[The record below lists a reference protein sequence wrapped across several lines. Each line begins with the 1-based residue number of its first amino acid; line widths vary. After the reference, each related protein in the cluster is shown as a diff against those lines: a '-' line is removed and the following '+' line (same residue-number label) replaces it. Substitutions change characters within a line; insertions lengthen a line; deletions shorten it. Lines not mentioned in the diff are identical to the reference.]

1 MEHARMRL
9 NLTAIAF
16 LAAIVSCGSSAEA
29 SSAARQ
35 YLAKYE
41 VPPPTAASVVVCHGF
56 NCKFRT
62 VVGLAP
68 GDISR
73 LREILKRGNRSAKAE
88 INAIADAVAWFE
100 RKVGPQTGTSR
111 RTPRAG
117 PAQAGLRSEAD
128 CIDESVNTTALLVL
142 LSDLKLLKF
151 HDVVAPQSRGY
162 LLDFRYPHATAVVAD
177 RTSGAR
183 WAIDPWPKRNGQR
196 PDTLPVEVWL
206 KGS

>member
-1 MEHARMRL
+1 MGHARMQLKR
-9 NLTAIAF
+9 TAIA
-16 LAAIVSCGSSAEA
+16 LAAAAISCGSAFAA
-29 SSAARQ
+29 SDAARH
-35 YLAKYE
+35 YLAKYD

-62 VVGLAP
+62 VVGLGA
-68 GDISR
+68 GDIGK
-73 LREILKRGNRSAKAE
+73 LREILARGAKSTRSE

-100 RKVGPQTGTSR
+100 RRIGQQTGTSR

-117 PAQAGLRSEAD
+117 PAQAGLRTEAD

-151 HDVVAPQSRGY
+151 HEVVAPEARGY
-162 LLDFRYPHATAVVAD
+162 LLDFRYPHATAVVAN
-177 RTSGAR
+177 RLSGAR

-196 PDTLPVEVWL
+196 PDTLPIEAWL

>member
-1 MEHARMRL
+1 MRL
-9 NLTAIAF
+9 KRTAIVF
-16 LAAIVSCGSSAEA
+16 FAAVVSCSSASAA
-29 SSAARQ
+29 SNAARQ
-35 YLAKYE
+35 YLARYD
-41 VPPPTAASVVVCHGF
+41 VPPPTATSVVVCHGF

-62 VVGLAP
+62 LVALGA
-68 GDISR
+68 GDIGK
-73 LREILKRGNRSAKAE
+73 LRELLARGRSSAKSE

-100 RKVGPQTGTSR
+100 RRIGRQTGTSR

-151 HDVVAPQSRGY
+151 HDVVAPEARGY
-162 LLDFRYPHATAVVAD
+162 LLDFRYPHATAVIANRV
-177 RTSGAR
+177 SGAR

-196 PDTLPVEVWL
+196 PDTLPIEVWL

>member
-1 MEHARMRL
+1 MRL
-9 NLTAIAF
+9 KRTAIV
-16 LAAIVSCGSSAEA
+16 LVAAVFSCGSVLAE
-29 SSAARQ
+29 SNAARQ
-35 YLAKYE
+35 YLAKYD
-41 VPPPTAASVVVCHGF
+41 VPSPTATSVVVCHGF

-62 VVGLAP
+62 LITLGSD
-68 GDISR
+68 DIGK
-73 LREILKRGNRSAKAE
+73 LREILARGSKSARSE

-100 RKVGPQTGTSR
+100 RRIGRQTGTSR

-151 HDVVAPQSRGY
+151 HDVVAPESRGY
-162 LLDFRYPHATAVVAD
+162 LVDFRYPHATAVVAN
-177 RTSGAR
+177 RKSGAR

-196 PDTLPVEVWL
+196 PDTLPIERWR
-206 KGS
+206 KGG